1 MKKLLL
7 TTAAFALVGTVASA
21 QNSLFNGVTLSYG
34 GGLQMDNMSVD
45 RGGLWNATPASSSQA
60 RDDMSFTSAYIETT
74 ATFGSGA
81 AVTLSYGQI
90 FDSAGQNFNQ
100 EGVPAWSTSDAEG
113 HIIGLSLAAPLGN
126 GFNAELGLRH
136 FNSEAMTAENFAR
149 NQYGPCPDAAFDNC
163 YYTHSFITADA
174 AISYTANLSNNM
186 FYTLGGGL
194 RFTQGYTQIEIFDDD
209 GDDESG
215 ANVGPL
221 FSIDPVLSATIG
233 YDLGAYDISATATLV
248 NETLSYGIGFSTSL
262 GDRQTTDVGN
272 TSYAI
277 GAFTEFNSFNARRLI
292 AWESQG
298 LVDNNRRGTLSTEIA
313 TAGVF
318 GEFSTGTTDVRVSL
332 GTVFDGTLAFT
343 NNDGASGSDEPAGTS
358 IWEWSEASGTHIA
371 VALSTDLVG
380 YGNGM
385 IRGDFEIDYMS
396 LEFDEGIHINP
407 NRNRPYLAARAETLT
422 TAIGASYHTEIA
434 NGLTGYAG
442 LDYIASGGHFVMSET
457 EDFSTN
463 RQSNR
468 SPALDSSYRVR
479 LGANYDIGGINANF
493 EVSGSHSAGVSVAL
507 GGSWSF

>member
-21 QNSLFNGVTLSYG
+21 QNSLFSGVTLSYG
-34 GGLQMDNMSVD
+34 AGVQMDNMSVD
-45 RGGLWNATPASSSQA
+45 RGGLWDSTPASSSQA

-90 FDSAGQNFNQ
+90 IDSDGQNFGQN
-100 EGVPAWSTSDAEG
+100 GGPSWTTSDAEG

-136 FNSEAMTAENFAR
+136 FASQSMTAVQASNIK
-149 NQYGPCPDAAFDNC
+149 GPCPDVTFDNC
-163 YYTHSFITADA
+163 YYTHDFITADA

-194 RFTQGYTQIEIFDDD
+194 RFTQGYTQIEIFDND
-209 GDDESG
+209 GTEEAEG
-215 ANVGPL
+215 NVGPL
-221 FSIDPVLSATIG
+221 LSLDPVLSATIG

-272 TSYAI
+272 TSYAV
-277 GAFTEFNSFNARRLI
+277 GAFTEFNSFNARRLVT
-292 AWESQG
+292 WQSQS
-298 LVDNNRRGTLSTEIA
+298 LVDDSQRGTLSTEIA

-343 NNDGASGSDEPAGTS
+343 KSDGPDGSGDPAGTPS
-358 IWEWSEASGTHIA
+358 WEWSEASGTHIA

-396 LEFDEGIHINP
+396 LEFDEGTQFNP
-407 NRNRPYLAARAETLT
+407 NRVRPYLAARAETLT
-422 TAIGASYHTEIA
+422 AAIGASYHTEIA

-442 LDYIASGGHFVMSET
+442 LDYIASGGHFVMSRT
-457 EDFSTN
+457 EDFSTS

-479 LGANYDIGGINANF
+479 LGANYDTGGIDANF
-493 EVSGSHSAGVSVAL
+493 EVSGSHSAGLSVAL